1 MFVSF
6 EGPEGAGKSSVIRCL
21 AQLAEESLLRPL
33 CTREPGDGPLGARI
47 RDMVLHGENLSPKC
61 ELFLFLADRAQH
73 VESIVRPALVAKQ
86 LVLCDRYSDSTLVYQ
101 GYGRGLDK
109 DLLRE
114 WNDFA
119 TGGLVPDLTL
129 LLDIDPELGLARIV
143 GKDRLDSEPLDFH
156 QAVRQGFLA
165 EAEQDPS
172 RWSVVDASR
181 DLETVVDDC
190 WAAILRS
197 LEARHK

>member
-1 MFVSF
+1 
-6 EGPEGAGKSSVIRCL
+6 
-21 AQLAEESLLRPL
+21 
-33 CTREPGDGPLGARI
+33 
-47 RDMVLHGENLSPKC
+47 MVLHGENLSPKC

-129 LLDIDPELGLARIV
+129 LLDIEPELGLARIV

>member
-21 AQLAEESLLRPL
+21 AQLAEESSLRPL

-47 RDMVLHGENLSPKC
+47 RDMLLHGENLSPKC

-73 VESIVRPALVAKQ
+73 VESIVRPALLAKQ

-181 DLETVVDDC
+181 DLESVVDDC